1 MDPALIGIFW
11 FGGGAIFLTCYTIS
25 NHPLRKLGKDICWL
39 AGGILGGSG
48 MVSFIMAWVFLAAA
62 GPYYHFPLLQM
73 LGGVLF
79 VSALVLYLCAMFYVG
94 RLRQPKNFSLTLSS
108 EGPYRHVR
116 HPQALAL
123 CGLTLGLGL
132 TTLSKPLLFG
142 LPIWIGFWVLYA
154 YMEERFD
161 LIPSYGSRY
170 QQYCRS
176 TPRLFPAFKDWK
188 ARPTNFRHRAK
199 G

>member
-1 MDPALIGIFW
+1 MDPTLIGIFW

-25 NHPLRKLGKDICWL
+25 NHPLRKLGKDISWL

-79 VSALVLYLCAMFYVG
+79 VSALVLYLWAMCYVG

-142 LPIWIGFWVLYA
+142 LPIWIGFWVWYA

-176 TPRLFPAFKDWK
+176 TPRLFPALKDWK
-188 ARPTNFRHRAK
+188 ARPTNFRNRAK

>member
-1 MDPALIGIFW
+1 
-11 FGGGAIFLTCYTIS
+11 
-25 NHPLRKLGKDICWL
+25 
-39 AGGILGGSG
+39 
-48 MVSFIMAWVFLAAA
+48 
-62 GPYYHFPLLQM
+62 
-73 LGGVLF
+73 
-79 VSALVLYLCAMFYVG
+79 LYLCAMFYVG
-94 RLRQPKNFSLTLSS
+94 RLRKPKSFSLTLSS

-176 TPRLFPAFKDWK
+176 TPRLFPALKDWK